1 MDVDYELTDAYFEAA
16 EWFNQTYKVVK
27 LPLYFFIM
35 QY

>member
-16 EWFNQTYKVVK
+16 EWFNQGDKMVK

-35 QY
+35 